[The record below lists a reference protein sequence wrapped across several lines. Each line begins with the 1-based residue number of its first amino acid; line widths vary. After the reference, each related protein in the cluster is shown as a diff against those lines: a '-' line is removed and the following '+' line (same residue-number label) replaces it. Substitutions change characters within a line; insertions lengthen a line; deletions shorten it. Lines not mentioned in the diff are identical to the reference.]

1 MRTEDDNKMTLLE
14 GKLKQTYQLEYIDLE
29 EDISRRLQM
38 LGLTKHASILV
49 LNRKRDGSMII
60 KVRGTRF
67 AIGRQYAAGIYV
79 GGVQDAKESD

>member
-1 MRTEDDNKMTLLE
+1 MTLLE
-14 GKLKQTYQLEYIDLE
+14 GELKQTYRLEHMELE

-38 LGLTKHASILV
+38 LGMTENASILV

-67 AIGRQYAAGIYV
+67 AIGRQYALGIYV
-79 GGVQDAKESD
+79 GGMGNA

>member
-1 MRTEDDNKMTLLE
+1 MTLLE
-14 GKLKQTYQLEYIDLE
+14 GKLKQTYRLEHMELE

-38 LGLTKHASILV
+38 LGMTENASVLV

-67 AIGRQYAAGIYV
+67 AIGRQYASGIYV
-79 GGVQDAKESD
+79 GGMGNA